1 MSDKELTLKGLGAQI
16 KYLIAKEALGGYK
29 GKWHIHK
36 LKTIGFGLRVN
47 ITLIEEEDTLYYV
60 IGRKPVYHRPKVIA
74 VSNGFTAS
82 DFDFFQKERIFP
94 PHEPPIAIKQPEEDC
109 LLSQIKA
116 MIMEVLDGK
125 IGSHCQLMLKKH
137 GIGLRV
143 NLSAIQEDNPQ
154 YIIEEKL
161 IKFKGKKSETSEFTD
176 FDQSFLQK
184 NRLIGF

>member
-1 MSDKELTLKGLGAQI
+1 MSDEELTIEDLGAQI
-16 KYLIAKEALGGYK
+16 KYLIAKEVLGGYK

-60 IGRKPVYHRPKVIA
+60 IGRKPIYRRPKVIA
-74 VSNGFTAS
+74 VSNGFTIF

-109 LLSQIKA
+109 LLSQINA
-116 MIMEVLDGK
+116 MITEALDGK
-125 IGSHCQLMLKKH
+125 IGSHYQLVLKKY
-137 GIGLRV
+137 GVGLRV
-143 NLSAIQEDNPQ
+143 NISTIQEDSPQ

-161 IKFKGKKSETSEFTD
+161 IKFRTKKPDSGFTAD
-176 FDQSFLQK
+176 DLGFLGQ